1 MEGSHMF
8 EQFAV
13 FGLGTT
19 ELIIILAIILLLFGG
34 SQLPKLSK
42 SVGQSMREL
51 RKVISGDGDDDKKK
65 EKTDSK

>member
-1 MEGSHMF
+1 MF

-51 RKVISGDGDDDKKK
+51 RKGISGDEDDDKKK
-65 EKTDSK
+65 DKTNSKDSK